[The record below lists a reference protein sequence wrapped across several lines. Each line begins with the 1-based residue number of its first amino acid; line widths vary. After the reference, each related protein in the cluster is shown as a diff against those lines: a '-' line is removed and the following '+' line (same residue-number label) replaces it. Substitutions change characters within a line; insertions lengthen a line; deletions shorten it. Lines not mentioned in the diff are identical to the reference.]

1 KKEADK
7 AKEEAEKAKE
17 AAEKTLNEAFEVQ
30 NSSKQIEEMLQNFLA
45 DNVAKDNLAQ
55 QSDAS
60 QQNTQAKATQA
71 SKQNDAEKVLP
82 QPINKNTSTGK
93 SNSSKNEENKLDA
106 ESVKEPLKVTLA
118 LAAESNSG

>member
-1 KKEADK
+1 
-7 AKEEAEKAKE
+7 
-17 AAEKTLNEAFEVQ
+17 
-30 NSSKQIEEMLQNFLA
+30 MLQNFLA

-93 SNSSKNEENKLDA
+93 SNSSKMRKISSMPSL
-106 ESVKEPLKVTLA
+106 LKSRLK
-118 LAAESNSG
+118 SH